1 MEMSRI
7 KRALIGK
14 PFPSSHET
22 HERLDK
28 IRGLAIFASDP
39 ISSNAYATEAIMSV
53 LIVMGSGALWI
64 TMPIAMGVAGLVLLV
79 IFSYLQTIRHYPTG
93 GGSYIVAM
101 DNLGR
106 WPALVA
112 GAALLTDY
120 ILTVSVSSAAG
131 VRAITSAIPELQP
144 YSILLAIGAILFIA
158 WINLR
163 GMRESGSVFA
173 IPTYAFVAGVMLVI
187 VIGFVRYLGLFGA
200 PPLPVESVVVP
211 ALHPVEGVALIWL
224 LLRAFA
230 GGCTALTGI
239 EAISDGVPAFKKPE
253 SVNAAKT
260 MVAMGIIA
268 MSLFVGITFLSTH
281 MSLVPSEKESLL
293 SLMTHEIAGDGLIY
307 FWVQLFTAL
316 ILLLA
321 ANTGFQDFPRLS
333 SFLARDGFMPRWM
346 QSRGDRLVFS
356 SGISMLT
363 VLSILMIVI
372 FRANEI
378 KMLPL
383 YALGVMLAFTL
394 SQSGMY
400 KLFGR
405 IASLKPG
412 ETVKTHFTEISAESG
427 TTWKRTLSLVG
438 AIVTGIVFCILVAT
452 KFIEGAWVVA
462 LIIPLLVVIFDQ
474 VSKHYDRVAQSL
486 STLGLSDKDLITLA
500 DVVLVPIADVHK
512 GTLQALQYA
521 KRLSHDVRAICIV
534 TSPEMHERLL
544 RRWNRF
550 PELTHD
556 LQLVM
561 IDYDFRD
568 ILEPLEE
575 YIERVNREEFPDQK
589 ITIVIPEFI
598 ATSALARLL
607 HNQTAGLLRKRL
619 RNQEDLVIIDVP
631 YHIGA
636 VESEEL

>member
-173 IPTYAFVAGVMLVI
+173 IPTYAFVVGVLLVI

-474 VSKHYDRVAQSL
+474 ISKHYDRVAQSL

-534 TSPEMHERLL
+534 TSPEMHERML

-636 VESEEL
+636 EESEEL